1 MEVEYEYDEGNWQPE
16 VSSQQS
22 AARAGNSEE
31 LETINLTSIYLDLTT
46 SDLPTFRPLD
56 VFSYLCPSNIHL
68 RMVSVNNV
76 SVLFGSFI
84 LLDEVS
90 FLITRQERI
99 GLTGRN
105 GAGKSTLMKIIA
117 GMQDPTSGSVER
129 PRELTVGYLEQ
140 QMAVSDTTTVM
151 EETLTAFAEI
161 RALEQEIA
169 DVTREIAERTDYE
182 SDSYHNLCDRL
193 HSAGERHQLLGGND
207 YTALARQTL
216 AGLGFNPEE
225 FNRPTRELS
234 GGWRMRVELA
244 KILLRK
250 PDLILLDEP
259 TNHLDIESIIW
270 LEGFLETYPGA
281 VILVSHDRTFLDNV
295 TRRTIEI
302 SLGKIYDYRVPYTQY
317 TVLRRERREQ
327 QTAAYRNQ
335 KKMIED
341 TEKFIERFR
350 YKPTKAVQV
359 QSKIKQLKKL
369 ERIEIEDEDTS
380 AMNIR
385 FSPAPR
391 SGTVVVEADEASKR
405 YGDHLVLDRISLK
418 IERGEKVAF
427 VGRNGEG
434 KTTLARMIL
443 GQIDHEGTVK
453 RGHNVSIGYFAQ
465 NQDELLNDELTVFE
479 TVDRIARGD
488 IRTRLRDI
496 LGAFLFHGDDIDK
509 KVKVLSG
516 GERSRLAIVQLLLE
530 PYNLL
535 LLDEPTNHLDIRS
548 KEILKQALIKFD
560 GTLIVVSHDRDFL
573 DGLVNK
579 VYEFRHRKIR
589 THLGGIDEFL
599 RWRKIESLRELEM
612 RSAPGVKKGG
622 AAARAGGKAGAAGSN
637 QGMTGGKAGVAGSS
651 ASAAGN
657 RRGAADS
664 KAGAP
669 GSNPG
674 MTGGKASAAGRRGA
688 PDSKA
693 VATGDKPGTAG
704 GGASVAGNR
713 KTKSS
718 PLPNGNTAGS
728 RTGGNRAAK
737 PESSQEN
744 EAAPATA
751 STGRDTSQQ
760 SSKMLYLEKKETER
774 VYRRL
779 QRETQKWETE
789 ITGIEKEIAEMDARI
804 AAGDSSA
811 MNDAAFFSLYEERKK
826 KLEALMQSW
835 EEAHGELENFMT
847 EYMNNNDNI

>member
-1 MEVEYEYDEGNWQPE
+1 
-16 VSSQQS
+16 
-22 AARAGNSEE
+22 
-31 LETINLTSIYLDLTT
+31 LTSIYLDLTT

-76 SVLFGSFI
+76 SVLFGSFV

-140 QMAVSDTTTVM
+140 QMTVSDTTTVM

-161 RALEQEIA
+161 RALEQEIG
-169 DVTREIAERTDYE
+169 DVTKEIAERTDYE
-182 SDSYHNLCDRL
+182 SESYHNLCDRL

-207 YTALARQTL
+207 YTALAGQTL
-216 AGLGFNPEE
+216 AGLGFSTEE

-295 TRRTIEI
+295 TRRTVEI

-369 ERIEIEDEDTS
+369 ERIEIEDEDTT

-391 SGTVVVEADEASKR
+391 SGTVVVEADETSKR
-405 YGDHLVLDRISLK
+405 YGDHLVLDSIDLK

-443 GQIDHEGTVK
+443 GQIGPLK
-453 RGHNVSIGYFAQ
+453 
-465 NQDELLNDELTVFE
+465 
-479 TVDRIARGD
+479 
-488 IRTRLRDI
+488 
-496 LGAFLFHGDDIDK
+496 
-509 KVKVLSG
+509 
-516 GERSRLAIVQLLLE
+516 ER
-530 PYNLL
+530 
-535 LLDEPTNHLDIRS
+535 
-548 KEILKQALIKFD
+548 
-560 GTLIVVSHDRDFL
+560 
-573 DGLVNK
+573 
-579 VYEFRHRKIR
+579 
-589 THLGGIDEFL
+589 
-599 RWRKIESLRELEM
+599 
-612 RSAPGVKKGG
+612 
-622 AAARAGGKAGAAGSN
+622 
-637 QGMTGGKAGVAGSS
+637 
-651 ASAAGN
+651 
-657 RRGAADS
+657 
-664 KAGAP
+664 
-669 GSNPG
+669 
-674 MTGGKASAAGRRGA
+674 
-688 PDSKA
+688 
-693 VATGDKPGTAG
+693 
-704 GGASVAGNR
+704 
-713 KTKSS
+713 
-718 PLPNGNTAGS
+718 
-728 RTGGNRAAK
+728 
-737 PESSQEN
+737 
-744 EAAPATA
+744 
-751 STGRDTSQQ
+751 
-760 SSKMLYLEKKETER
+760 
-774 VYRRL
+774 
-779 QRETQKWETE
+779 
-789 ITGIEKEIAEMDARI
+789 
-804 AAGDSSA
+804 
-811 MNDAAFFSLYEERKK
+811 
-826 KLEALMQSW
+826 
-835 EEAHGELENFMT
+835 
-847 EYMNNNDNI
+847 